1 MTDKLTPEQ
10 RHTCMAHI
18 RAVDTKPEML
28 VRKYLFAHGFRYRL
42 HVKSL
47 PGKPDIV
54 LKKYRT
60 VIMVNGCFWHGHEGC
75 RNYRLP
81 KTNTSFWREKIE
93 CNRSR
98 DDKEAVV
105 LRLLGWHV
113 IRIWECELAPKRRK
127 ATLLNLEIT
136 LNHLLIKNYAPAS
149 EAEGAQAAEPP
160 VAYGNKTTRGDKA
173 RD

>member
-1 MTDKLTPEQ
+1 MADKLTPEQ

-42 HVKSL
+42 HVKTL

-75 RNYRLP
+75 SHYRLP
-81 KTNTSFWREKIE
+81 KTNTAFWREKIE
-93 CNRSR
+93 RNRHR
-98 DDKEAVV
+98 DAKEAVV

-113 IRIWECELAPKRRK
+113 IRIWECELTPKRRK

-136 LNHLLIKNYAPAS
+136 LSHLLIKNYAPADDENS
-149 EAEGAQAAEPP
+149 TAQAAEPH
-160 VAYGNKTTRGDKA
+160 VGYNGRKR
-173 RD
+173 

>member
-1 MTDKLTPEQ
+1 MADKLTPEQ

-42 HVKSL
+42 HVKGL

-60 VIMVNGCFWHGHEGC
+60 VIMVNGCFWHGHDGC
-75 RNYRLP
+75 SHYRLP
-81 KTNTSFWREKIE
+81 KTNTAFWREKIE
-93 CNRSR
+93 RNRRR
-98 DDKEAVV
+98 DAKEVVV

-113 IRIWECELAPKRRK
+113 VRIWECELTPKRRN

-136 LNHLLIKNYAPAS
+136 LSHLLIKNYASAG
-149 EAEGAQAAEPP
+149 EATTTQAAEPR
-160 VAYGNKTTRGDKA
+160 VGYHGRKL
-173 RD
+173 